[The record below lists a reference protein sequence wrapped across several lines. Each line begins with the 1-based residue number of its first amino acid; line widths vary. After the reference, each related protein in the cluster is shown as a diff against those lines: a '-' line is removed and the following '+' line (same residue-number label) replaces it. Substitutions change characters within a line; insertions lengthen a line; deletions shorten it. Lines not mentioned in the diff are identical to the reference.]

1 MPEQCGPRFPGSP
14 GRDIPSATRLAVF
27 EIHGTMCAYCLT
39 ATADSIDHL
48 FPYSQGGS
56 HDAANLVP
64 ACRVCNSI
72 LGSRVFPEFAA
83 KRAYVLARREQIAPT
98 TLARAYLLAAAG
110 RSPRI
115 E

>member
-1 MPEQCGPRFPGSP
+1 VTDCGPRFPTAP
-14 GRDIPSATRLAVF
+14 GRDIPTAVRAMVYA
-27 EIHGTMCAYCLT
+27 IHGPTCLYCGT
-39 ATADSIDHL
+39 AAADSLDHL
-48 FPYSQGGS
+48 FPWSQGGS
-56 HDAANLVP
+56 HDPANLVP

-72 LGSRVFPEFAA
+72 LGSRVFQEFAA
-83 KRAYVLARREQIAPT
+83 KRRYVLARREQIAPT

>member
-1 MPEQCGPRFPGSP
+1 MAVYDRDGP
-14 GRDIPSATRLAVF
+14 
-27 EIHGTMCAYCLT
+27 MCAYCWT
-39 ATADSIDHL
+39 AAGDSLDHL
-48 FPYSQGGS
+48 FPWSQGGS